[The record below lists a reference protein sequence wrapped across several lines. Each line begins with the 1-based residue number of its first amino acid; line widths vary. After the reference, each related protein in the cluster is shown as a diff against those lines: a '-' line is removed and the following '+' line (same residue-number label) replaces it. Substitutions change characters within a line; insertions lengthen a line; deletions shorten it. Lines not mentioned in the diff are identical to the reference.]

1 MKIYLDEDFRCYV
14 SSGDGLTEVETDFF
28 DGKASEFVEGY
39 RYIPAGSTWIR
50 SDGVEFHGEMVAPW
64 KDSTELDAIQ
74 HDYVERQNEE
84 LLSTIA
90 DMVEEVYTSDLEV
103 MEA

>member
-1 MKIYLDEDFRCYV
+1 MKIYLDENFRCHV
-14 SSGDGLTEVETDFF
+14 TSGNDLTEVETDFF

-50 SDGVEFHGEMVAPW
+50 SDGVEFQGEMAAPW
-64 KDSTELDAIQ
+64 KDWTELNAIQ
-74 HDYVERQNEE
+74 YEYIEQQNEE

>member
-1 MKIYLDEDFRCYV
+1 MKIYIDENFCCHV
-14 SSGDGLTEVETDFF
+14 SSGDGLTEVETDLF
-28 DGKASEFVEGY
+28 DEKASEFVEGY

-50 SDGVEFHGEMVAPW
+50 SDGVEFQGEMVAPL
-64 KDSTELDAIQ
+64 KDWTELNAIQ
-74 HDYVERQNEE
+74 YEYIEQQNAD

-90 DMVEEVYTSDLEV
+90 EMVEEVYTSDLEV

>member
-1 MKIYLDEDFRCYV
+1 MKIYLDGDFRCHV
-14 SSGDGLTEVETDFF
+14 SSGNGLTEIETDYF
-28 DGKASEFVEGY
+28 DEKASAFIEGY

-50 SDGVEFHGEMVAPW
+50 SDGVEFQGEMVAPW
-64 KDSTELDAIQ
+64 KDWTELNAIQ
-74 HDYVERQNEE
+74 HEYVEQQNAE

-90 DMVEEVYTSDLEV
+90 DMVEEVYTSDLEA

>member
-1 MKIYLDEDFRCYV
+1 MKIYLDEDFRCHV

-64 KDSTELDAIQ
+64 KDWTELNAIQ
-74 HDYVERQNEE
+74 YEYIEQQNED

-103 MEA
+103 MEG